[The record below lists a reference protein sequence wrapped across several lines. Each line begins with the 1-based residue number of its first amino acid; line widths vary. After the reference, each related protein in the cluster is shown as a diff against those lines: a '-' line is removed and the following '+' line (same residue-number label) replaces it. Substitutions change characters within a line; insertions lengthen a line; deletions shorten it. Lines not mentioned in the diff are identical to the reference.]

1 MNPLGMGILYILYN
15 LFADLVKYIFFI
27 PTH

>member
-1 MNPLGMGILYILYN
+1 MNPLGMGILYILYH